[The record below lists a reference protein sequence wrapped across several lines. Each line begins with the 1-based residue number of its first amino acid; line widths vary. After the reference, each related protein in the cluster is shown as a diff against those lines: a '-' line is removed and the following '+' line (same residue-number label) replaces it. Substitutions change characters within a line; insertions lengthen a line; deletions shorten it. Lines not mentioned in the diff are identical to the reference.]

1 MGRPDA
7 RDLCAAEAGAGAGL
21 SGIVTSRTR
30 RSRRCT
36 VAQGGPRDLHRG
48 AASQGLPR
56 HATARARH
64 PLAVWL
70 KEMEEEE
77 ERKRGQ
83 PLDNSIEIQL
93 DSCPEFFNSHDREF
107 HVASLPYKPD
117 FKVMS
122 EGWDGTTRDPDEV
135 LYEISMKEDQILYEE
150 FVQRLEFNKKKVRTS
165 FDLHHLLDYVYDE
178 HVYDEQYD
186 LLQFSVNVC

>member
-1 MGRPDA
+1 
-7 RDLCAAEAGAGAGL
+7 
-21 SGIVTSRTR
+21 
-30 RSRRCT
+30 
-36 VAQGGPRDLHRG
+36 
-48 AASQGLPR
+48 
-56 HATARARH
+56 
-64 PLAVWL
+64 
-70 KEMEEEE
+70 
-77 ERKRGQ
+77 
-83 PLDNSIEIQL
+83 
-93 DSCPEFFNSHDREF
+93 
-107 HVASLPYKPD
+107 
-117 FKVMS
+117 MS